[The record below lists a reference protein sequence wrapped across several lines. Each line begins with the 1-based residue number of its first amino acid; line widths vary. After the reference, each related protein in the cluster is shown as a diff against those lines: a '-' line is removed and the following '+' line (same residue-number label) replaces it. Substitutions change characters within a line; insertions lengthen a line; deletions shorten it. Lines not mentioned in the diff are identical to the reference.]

1 MNEINVSILRQKLLE
16 NVYIFLDDRVESKR
30 VKIRT
35 KPFRE
40 FGFVIDREKHNYR
53 IKTQDVRFSNSP
65 LYIFEAEVAKNF
77 KEEVCYENQ
86 ETLKSVEKG
95 LQNLVSEISSGSCFF
110 CLNGKSNPRY

>member
-1 MNEINVSILRQKLLE
+1 MNEIDVSILRQKLLE

-35 KPFRE
+35 RPFRE
-40 FGFVIDREKHNYR
+40 FGFVIDRKKHNYR

-65 LYIFEAEVAKNF
+65 HIFEAEFAKNF
-77 KEEVCYENQ
+77 KEEICYENQ

-95 LQNLVSEISSGSCFF
+95 LQNLVSEISF
-110 CLNGKSNPRY
+110 